1 MKEEETD
8 KKKKKSSRKHWVS
21 FDQKT
26 TNTNELY
33 KCKGGGGINQ
43 PFHVLFILQS
53 RKVLLSVRLQP
64 LPMSV
69 DNKHC
74 IHPLSDCDLNW
85 YFSSDILTTKPS
97 TYKVRIFWS
106 AGEENGCSKPETFNL
121 WPIWKMHPA
130 CNLLQP
136 ALSTSLGLC
145 SRPRELFWLVPA
157 SIWLQ
162 NLIRAAQLPPI
173 TLGFLP
179 VQHTAPLLTRLL
191 PEKDSN
197 HSTCSHQLCLPGK
210 QGARCMGFC
219 CQPKPTPTTY
229 SPWKL

>member
-1 MKEEETD
+1 M
-8 KKKKKSSRKHWVS
+8 SY
-21 FDQKT
+21 
-26 TNTNELY
+26 TNA
-33 KCKGGGGINQ
+33 KGGGGINQ
-43 PFHVLFILQS
+43 PFHVLFILRS

-74 IHPLSDCDLNW
+74 IHPLSDCNLNW

-106 AGEENGCSKPETFNL
+106 AGEENEPETFNL
-121 WPIWKMHPA
+121 WPAWKMHPA
-130 CNLLQP
+130 CNLLRP
-136 ALSTSLGLC
+136 ALSASLGLC
-145 SRPRELFWLVPA
+145 SRPRELVWLVPA

-162 NLIRAAQLPPI
+162 NLIRAVQLPPI

-179 VQHTAPLLTRLL
+179 VQHTAHLLTCLL
-191 PEKDSN
+191 PENDSN
-197 HSTCSHQLCLPGK
+197 HITCSHQLSFPGR
-210 QGARCMGFC
+210 QGARCTSFF
-219 CQPKPTPTTY
+219 CQPQPTPTAH